1 MIPKYQYIAD
11 RLRARLTD
19 DGASRMTKLPT
30 EKELCER
37 YHVSRQTVRQ
47 ALQVLE
53 NEGLITRRQGSGA
66 YATGLHPEAA
76 FNQIAVLLPSDS
88 DYIYARL
95 RNDLLLPLRK
105 EGFSVSFYVTEHSV
119 AKERAILSQ
128 LLKLPLRGLI
138 VDPVK
143 NALPNPN
150 LDLYERLW
158 HRSLPTVFL
167 HTPYENYPQHI
178 SITED
183 NFSGATQLT
192 QYLIDGKHTHIGGIF
207 RGDTREGLDRY
218 LGFTRTC
225 AAAGLLPDDASI
237 GWYYTPELLALQK
250 KQATGFLL
258 HFIKQKFRACSA
270 IVCQDDE
277 IAYWLV
283 RELTRTGIH
292 VPEEMSVVSF
302 DNSFLCDF
310 SAPGLTSLA
319 PEGNPASY
327 AADAL
332 LAQLR
337 GRPSESVRLSYK
349 LIVRGSS
356 AALPEVSGFHAP
368 LAR

>member
-1 MIPKYQYIAD
+1 MIPKYQHIAD

-19 DGASRMTKLPT
+19 DSESRMTKLPT

-37 YHVSRQTVRQ
+37 YRVSRQTVRQ
-47 ALQVLE
+47 ALQLLE
-53 NEGLITRRQGSGA
+53 NEGMITRRQGSGA
-66 YATGLHPEAA
+66 YATGLRPEAA
-76 FNQIAVLLPSDS
+76 FNQIAILLPSDS

-95 RNDLLLPLRK
+95 RNDLQIALSK
-105 EGFSVSFYVTEHSV
+105 EGFSVSFYITEHSV
-119 AKERAILSQ
+119 AREREILS
-128 LLKLPLRGLI
+128 LLYGLPLRGLI

-158 HRSLPTVFL
+158 HRRLPTVFL
-167 HTPYENYPQHI
+167 HAPYENYPPRV

-183 NFSGATQLT
+183 NFSGAAQLT
-192 QYLIDGKHTHIGGIF
+192 RYLIDGKHTNIGGIF

-218 LGFTRTC
+218 LGFTHTC
-225 AAAGLLPDDASI
+225 ATAGLMPDDASI

-250 KQATGFLL
+250 KQATGFLSD
-258 HFIKQKFRACSA
+258 FINQKFRACSA

-283 RELTRTGIH
+283 KELTRIGIH
-292 VPEEMSVVSF
+292 VPEDMSVVSF

-310 SAPGLTSLA
+310 STPTLTSLA
-319 PEGNPASY
+319 LHGSLASY

-337 GRPSESVRLSYK
+337 GRSFDSVRLSYE
-349 LIVRGSS
+349 LIVRDSS
-356 AALPEVSGFHAP
+356 IALS
-368 LAR
+368 